1 MDPVAWIRAR
11 GFKRMPAERHKN
23 SVEQASSVTDSAATA
38 ETISALPADAVEYT
52 AGALKVYFRFCQH
65 RSDTSCVALSV
76 PLQSQGGERI
86 ATVVPDVLVA
96 LGASLRFRV
105 AYEVPEEGP
114 PPDFAFDV
122 VSLANGGGEAWRRKQ
137 AVYGALGVRECWR
150 YDPEGS
156 PLESRLEGFRWES
169 KRYVPLPAH
178 TLGGKMTVVSE
189 ALGIRVR
196 VDEDGLRLQDP
207 ATGWILP
214 TPQEAQAR
222 YQAER
227 RLRKQIQA
235 ETEEDRRMRRK
246 AEAGM
251 EEDRRMRRKAE
262 AGMEEDRRMRR
273 KAEAGMEEDRRMRR
287 KAEAG
292 IEEERRMRRKAE
304 AGIEEERRMR
314 RKAEAGIEEERRMR
328 RKAEAKSEAVAQ
340 RLARVLA
347 EAEAQRLARLEAIAT
362 LTASIRQRLEGKEQ
376 ATEQETR
383 LAELEAEVA
392 KWNRFIQEIQAVGK
406 SHNLSV

>member
-1 MDPVAWIRAR
+1 
-11 GFKRMPAERHKN
+11 MPAERNKN
-23 SVEQASSVTDSAATA
+23 SVEQASSGTDSAATA
-38 ETISALPADAVEYT
+38 ETTSALQADAVEYT

-76 PLQSQGGERI
+76 PLQSQGGERV

-137 AVYGALGVRECWR
+137 AVYRALGVRECWR

-169 KRYVPLPAH
+169 NRYVPLPAH
-178 TLGGKMTVVSE
+178 TLGGKMTVASE

-196 VDEDGLRLQDP
+196 VDDDGLRLQDP

-214 TPQEAQAR
+214 TPQESRAR

-235 ETEEDRRMRRK
+235 ETEEHRRMRRK

-262 AGMEEDRRMRR
+262 AGAEEARRMRL
-273 KAEAGMEEDRRMRR
+273 E
-287 KAEAG
+287 
-292 IEEERRMRRKAE
+292 
-304 AGIEEERRMR
+304 
-314 RKAEAGIEEERRMR
+314 
-328 RKAEAKSEAVAQ
+328 AEAKSEAVAQ
-340 RLARVLA
+340 RLARILA

-362 LTASIRQRLEGKEQ
+362 LTTSIRKRLEGKEQ
-376 ATEQETR
+376 ATEQEAR

-392 KWNRFIQEIQAVGK
+392 KWNRFVQEIQAVGK
-406 SHNLSV
+406 SHNLLV

>member
-1 MDPVAWIRAR
+1 
-11 GFKRMPAERHKN
+11 MPAERNKN
-23 SVEQASSVTDSAATA
+23 SVEQASSGTDSAATA
-38 ETISALPADAVEYT
+38 ETTSTLQADAVEYT

-76 PLQSQGGERI
+76 PLQSHGGERI

-105 AYEVPEEGP
+105 AYEVPEQGP

-137 AVYGALGVRECWR
+137 AIYRALGVRECWR
-150 YDPEGS
+150 YDPAGS

-169 KRYVPLPAH
+169 NRYVPLPAD
-178 TLGGKMTVVSE
+178 TLGGKMTVASE

-196 VDEDGLRLQDP
+196 VDDDGLRLQDP

-214 TPQEAQAR
+214 TPQESRAR

-235 ETEEDRRMRRK
+235 ETEEHRRMRL
-246 AEAGM
+246 
-251 EEDRRMRRKAE
+251 
-262 AGMEEDRRMRR
+262 
-273 KAEAGMEEDRRMRR
+273 
-287 KAEAG
+287 
-292 IEEERRMRRKAE
+292 
-304 AGIEEERRMR
+304 
-314 RKAEAGIEEERRMR
+314 
-328 RKAEAKSEAVAQ
+328 KAEAKSEAVAQ
-340 RLARVLA
+340 RLARILA
-347 EAEAQRLARLEAIAT
+347 EAEAQRLVRLEAIAT
-362 LTASIRQRLEGKEQ
+362 LTASIRKRLEGKEQ
-376 ATEQETR
+376 AIEQEAR

-392 KWNRFIQEIQAVGK
+392 KWNRFVQEIQAVGK
-406 SHNLSV
+406 SHNLLV

>member
-1 MDPVAWIRAR
+1 MPRPLPVAADAVAPANACLFIRAHLLYCKHVEPVAWIRAR
-11 GFKRMPAERHKN
+11 GSKRMPAERHKN
-23 SVEQASSVTDSAATA
+23 SVEQASSVTDAAATPA
-38 ETISALPADAVEYT
+38 TTSALQADAVEYT

-76 PLQSQGGERI
+76 PLQSQGGEGI

-214 TPQEAQAR
+214 TPQESRAR

-235 ETEEDRRMRRK
+235 ETEEHRRMRL
-246 AEAGM
+246 E
-251 EEDRRMRRKAE
+251 
-262 AGMEEDRRMRR
+262 
-273 KAEAGMEEDRRMRR
+273 
-287 KAEAG
+287 
-292 IEEERRMRRKAE
+292 
-304 AGIEEERRMR
+304 
-314 RKAEAGIEEERRMR
+314 
-328 RKAEAKSEAVAQ
+328 AEAKSEAVAQ
-340 RLARVLA
+340 RLARILA

-362 LTASIRQRLEGKEQ
+362 LTASIRKRLEGKEQ
-376 ATEQETR
+376 ATEQEAR

-392 KWNRFIQEIQAVGK
+392 KWNRFVQEIQAVGK

>member
-1 MDPVAWIRAR
+1 
-11 GFKRMPAERHKN
+11 MPAERNKN
-23 SVEQASSVTDSAATA
+23 SVEQASLITDSAATA
-38 ETISALPADAVEYT
+38 ETTSALQADAVEYT

-76 PLQSQGGERI
+76 PLQSQGGERV

-137 AVYGALGVRECWR
+137 AVYRALGVRECWR
-150 YDPEGS
+150 YDLEGS
-156 PLESRLEGFRWES
+156 PPESRLEGFRWES
-169 KRYVPLPAH
+169 NRYVPLPAD
-178 TLGGKMTVVSE
+178 TLGGKMTVASE

-196 VDEDGLRLQDP
+196 VDDDGLRLQDP

-214 TPQEAQAR
+214 TPQESRAR

-235 ETEEDRRMRRK
+235 ETEEHRRMRRK
-246 AEAGM
+246 AEAGA
-251 EEDRRMRRKAE
+251 EEARRMRLE
-262 AGMEEDRRMRR
+262 
-273 KAEAGMEEDRRMRR
+273 
-287 KAEAG
+287 
-292 IEEERRMRRKAE
+292 
-304 AGIEEERRMR
+304 
-314 RKAEAGIEEERRMR
+314 
-328 RKAEAKSEAVAQ
+328 AEAKSEAVAQ
-340 RLARVLA
+340 RLARILA

-362 LTASIRQRLEGKEQ
+362 LTASIRKRLEGKEQ
-376 ATEQETR
+376 ATEQEAR

-392 KWNRFIQEIQAVGK
+392 KWNRFVQEIQAVGK
-406 SHNLSV
+406 SHNLLV